1 MTFEPEGDVEAE
13 VNAKEIDQNVVCWTA
28 EVHREKRKFTRRRA
42 RARVRLAFLPD
53 PSTSCFRY
61 DREVNNVPRY
71 SHIHLAFSTCRR
83 QATVAWPI
91 MPPWVSRKRAPS
103 PVPVPTP
110 PSKGARPAAK
120 PAKPTL
126 FDAVDAPAKRRKT
139 VEETKKLLDEL
150 NEDDDDDDSLSEA
163 DSDDFEDVPP
173 AKRRKTVP
181 ATTHEH
187 DGDSDDEMD
196 WEDAIQNDSSAQ
208 PTPGPSAVVQELEI
222 GDVSFSLK
230 EDGGVADQGIHIP
243 GLGKKGPSK
252 REKFVRIQSHCLHV
266 QSLMWHNSI
275 RNSWLNDVEVQR
287 TLVDG
292 LAEGVKR
299 EVTRWKEAMGTL
311 SMDEL
316 VAKKKAAA
324 VKGKGKRKI
333 KGKGRDWHYDAEH
346 AEQGVP
352 NLSAGDPL
360 LRLLKVLTAY
370 WRKRFAVTA
379 PGLRKQGYMAIK
391 RLRDEVK
398 NWEKSKG
405 DVEEHGERIES
416 LAHFRKLAKTYEGSR
431 DVGAQLF
438 AALLRGLGLDTR
450 MVASLQPVGFGFSKT
465 EEAFARRPKKKAGT
479 VEKAE
484 VMSDSDVV
492 EVTSKKGGSVKES
505 KAELKKKQP
514 ARKPGR
520 GKKDTPISLDDSDSS
535 LSSAVSDTG
544 EAPVKDDEDDLSV
557 IDITPSTPR
566 RKPNKKYDRELAFPN
581 YWVEVCSP
589 ATHKYIP
596 VDPIVLSTIA
606 SNEDL
611 LQTFEPRGKKA
622 ELAKQVMAY
631 TIAFSTDGT
640 AKDVTVRY
648 LRKHQLPG
656 KTKGMRMPAERV
668 PIYNRKGKVKRY
680 EDYDWFRTVMAGY
693 ARPHRKRT
701 AADDLEEQTDLK
713 PYEPEKQEK
722 EVDKESLLWYK
733 QSADFVLEQHLRREE
748 ALLPGSESVKSFT
761 PAGKKGAKS
770 TEIIPVYRREDV
782 VACKTVE
789 SWHKEGR
796 ALREGQHPLKLVPMR
811 AVTLIRKREM
821 EDALRE
827 TGEKLKQGL
836 YSREQTDWIIPPPIR
851 DGVIPKNAF
860 GNMDVYV
867 PTMVPGGAVHVP
879 LKGTAKLCRK
889 LEIDYAEACTG
900 FEFGK
905 QRAVPVLT
913 GVVVAEEHEILLRE
927 AWREEQKEIERKE
940 DVKRTAVALQ
950 WWRKMV
956 LGLRVLERMRVD
968 YEGSGGGQDEVNP
981 FVAKAKREGR
991 KVVDVRE
998 KAEAGADDE
1007 GGGFFLP
1014 GHDEEE
1020 VPQHR
1025 KKAAVPEAGDD
1036 VDGGGGFLAESGEED
1051 HTAGDGGYLVE
1062 ELPGEVKSKAS
1073 NKQTPIT
1080 PISLP
1085 LSHKSSGRANGDTE
1099 DVKMG
1104 DNTTTKRALPP
1115 PGKRKVAQK
1124 AEPNRRSNPKA
1135 TSESESSLSDLADE
1149 GATSSNATS
1158 DSDSEP
1164 QPSSRSKKS
1173 KPASPKVILQ
1183 PQTHPR
1189 KPRVAKKLTPLK
1201 SQYFAASSAGASDED
1216 EGESTEA
1223 EVILPRRTT
1232 ARTSRRSG

>member
-1 MTFEPEGDVEAE
+1 
-13 VNAKEIDQNVVCWTA
+13 
-28 EVHREKRKFTRRRA
+28 
-42 RARVRLAFLPD
+42 
-53 PSTSCFRY
+53 
-61 DREVNNVPRY
+61 
-71 SHIHLAFSTCRR
+71 
-83 QATVAWPI
+83 
-91 MPPWVSRKRAPS
+91 MPPWVSRKRARSPS
-103 PVPVPTP
+103 PLPTP
-110 PSKGARPAAK
+110 PSKSAKPAAK
-120 PAKPTL
+120 RVKPTL
-126 FDAVDAPAKRRKT
+126 FDTVDAPTKRRKT
-139 VEETKKLLDEL
+139 VAETKKLLAEL

-181 ATTHEH
+181 TAKHDD
-187 DGDSDDEMD
+187 DGDSEEEMD

-208 PTPGPSAVVQELEI
+208 PAPGPSTAMPDHEI
-222 GDVSFSLK
+222 ADVSFSLK

-252 REKFVRIQSHCLHV
+252 REKWVRTQSHCLHV
-266 QSLMWHNSI
+266 QTLMWHNTI
-275 RNSWLNDVEVQR
+275 RNSWLNDAEVQR
-287 TLVDG
+287 TLVDS

-311 SMDEL
+311 SKEEL

-324 VKGKGKRKI
+324 AKGKGKRKS
-333 KGKGRDWHYDAEH
+333 KGKGRDWNYDAEH
-346 AEQGVP
+346 AEQGVL

-398 NWEKSKG
+398 DWEKNKS
-405 DVEEHGERIES
+405 DAEEHGERVES
-416 LAHFRKLAKTYEGSR
+416 LAHFRKLAKTCEGSR

-450 MVASLQPVGFGFSKT
+450 IVASLQPVGFGFSKS
-465 EEAFARRPKKKAGT
+465 EEADAKRPKKKAGSI
-479 VEKAE
+479 EKAE
-484 VMSDSDVV
+484 VASDSDVL
-492 EVTSKKGGSVKES
+492 EVKPKKANSGKKS
-505 KAELKKKQP
+505 KAAQKEKS
-514 ARKPGR
+514 ARKSGR
-520 GKKDTPISLDDSDSS
+520 GKKDAPISLDDSDSP
-535 LSSAVSDTG
+535 LSSAVSDAG
-544 EAPVKDDEDDLSV
+544 ELPVEEDDDDISV
-557 IDITPSTPR
+557 IDITPVTPK
-566 RKPNKKYDRELAFPN
+566 RKPSKKYDRDLAFPN
-581 YWVEVCSP
+581 YWVEVRSP

-596 VDPIVLSTIA
+596 VDPIVLATIA
-606 SNEDL
+606 SNEEL

-631 TIAFSTDGT
+631 TIAFSADGT

-648 LRKHQLPG
+648 LKKHQLPG
-656 KTKGMRMPAERV
+656 KTKGMRMPAEKV

-680 EDYDWFRTVMAGY
+680 EDYDWFRTVMSCY

-713 PYEPEKQEK
+713 PHKPEKQEK
-722 EVDKESLLWYK
+722 DVEKESLQWYK

-748 ALLPGSESVKSFT
+748 ALLPDSEPVRMFT
-761 PAGKKGAKS
+761 PAGKKGSKS
-770 TEIIPVYRREDV
+770 GEEIPVFRREDV

-821 EDALRE
+821 EDAVRE

-836 YSREQTDWIIPPPIR
+836 YSREQTDWIIPPPIK

-867 PTMVPGGAVHVP
+867 PTMVPEGAVHVP
-879 LKGTAKLCRK
+879 LKGTAKICRK

-913 GVVVAEEHEILLRE
+913 GVVVAEEHEILLRD
-927 AWREEQKEIERKE
+927 AWREEQKEAKRKE
-940 DVKRTAVALQ
+940 DVKRTTVALQ

-968 YEGSGGGQDEVNP
+968 YEGSGGREEEVNP

-991 KVVDVRE
+991 KVGDDVDVERVE
-998 KAEAGADDE
+998 MGAEEE

-1020 VPQHR
+1020 VPQQR
-1025 KKAAVPEAGDD
+1025 KKAAALEADKD
-1036 VDGGGGFLAESGEED
+1036 MDGGGGFLVESEEED
-1051 HTAGDGGYLVE
+1051 HTAGDGGFLVE
-1062 ELPGEVKSKAS
+1062 EHPDDAKEKPPKNHVPVTPVSLQFLHKTGDEVKD
-1073 NKQTPIT
+1073 NP
-1080 PISLP
+1080 
-1085 LSHKSSGRANGDTE
+1085 E
-1099 DVKMG
+1099 DVEMSDG
-1104 DNTTTKRALPP
+1104 DAAAPALPP
-1115 PGKRKVAQK
+1115 AAARRPGSK
-1124 AEPNRRSNPKA
+1124 AKARSKPVSRV
-1135 TSESESSLSDLADE
+1135 TSDSESSHSDLDDE
-1149 GATSSNATS
+1149 SAVSSDVDP
-1158 DSDSEP
+1158 DSDLDIKPVLKKSKK
-1164 QPSSRSKKS
+1164 SKKS
-1173 KPASPKVILQ
+1173 KPGSPRVIVST
-1183 PQTHPR
+1183 PANGR
-1189 KPRVAKKLTPLK
+1189 KPRAAKRSTPLK
-1201 SQYFAASSAGASDED
+1201 SQYFATSDAGESDED

-1223 EVILPRRTT
+1223 EVVQPRRTT
-1232 ARTSRRSG
+1232 ARTARRSG

>member
-1 MTFEPEGDVEAE
+1 
-13 VNAKEIDQNVVCWTA
+13 
-28 EVHREKRKFTRRRA
+28 
-42 RARVRLAFLPD
+42 
-53 PSTSCFRY
+53 
-61 DREVNNVPRY
+61 
-71 SHIHLAFSTCRR
+71 
-83 QATVAWPI
+83 
-91 MPPWVSRKRAPS
+91 MPPWVSRKRARSPS
-103 PVPVPTP
+103 PEPTP
-110 PSKGARPAAK
+110 PSKSARPAAK

-126 FDAVDAPAKRRKT
+126 FDTVDAPAKRRKT

-150 NEDDDDDDSLSEA
+150 NEDDDSLSEA
-163 DSDDFEDVPP
+163 DSEDFEDVPP

-181 ATTHEH
+181 ATKYND
-187 DGDSDDEMD
+187 DGDSDDEME

-208 PTPGPSAVVQELEI
+208 PTQGPSTMLPELVI

-266 QSLMWHNSI
+266 QSLMWHNTI
-275 RNSWLNDVEVQR
+275 RNSWLNDAEVQR

-299 EVTRWKEAMGTL
+299 EVTRWKEAMGAL
-311 SMDEL
+311 SMEEL

-324 VKGKGKRKI
+324 MKGRGKRKS
-333 KGKGRDWHYDAEH
+333 KGKGRDWHFDAEH

-370 WRKRFAVTA
+370 WRKRFAITA

-398 NWEKSKG
+398 DWEKSME
-405 DVEEHGERIES
+405 DVDEHGERIES
-416 LAHFRKLAKTYEGSR
+416 LAHFRKLAKTCEGSR
-431 DVGAQLF
+431 DVGAQFF

-465 EEAFARRPKKKAGT
+465 EEAYARRPKKKAGT

-492 EVTSKKGGSVKES
+492 EVKLKKGGSAKES
-505 KAELKKKQP
+505 KAKMKKKQQP

-520 GKKDTPISLDDSDSS
+520 GKKDTPISLDDSESS
-535 LSSAVSDTG
+535 LGSAVSDTG
-544 EAPVKDDEDDLSV
+544 EAPLNDDEDDLSV

-668 PIYNRKGKVKRY
+668 PIYNGK
-680 EDYDWFRTVMAGY
+680 
-693 ARPHRKRT
+693 
-701 AADDLEEQTDLK
+701 EEQTDLK
-713 PYEPEKQEK
+713 PHEPEKQEK

-913 GVVVAEEHEILLRE
+913 GVVVAEEHEILLRD
-927 AWREEQKEIERKE
+927 AWREEQKEIKRKE
-940 DVKRTAVALQ
+940 DVKSTGVALQ

-981 FVAKAKREGR
+981 FVAKARREGR
-991 KVVDVRE
+991 KVVDVSE
-998 KAEAGADDE
+998 QVEVGADEE

-1025 KKAAVPEAGDD
+1025 EKAVALEAGDD
-1036 VDGGGGFLAESGEED
+1036 MEGGGGFLAESEEED
-1051 HTAGDGGYLVE
+1051 HHAGDGGFLVE
-1062 ELPGEVKSKAS
+1062 EQPGEIEKRGPNSMAPLTPVSLQSLQKATGQANGKLNDVKKSNVSTTAHALPPLAS
-1073 NKQTPIT
+1073 RTLGHRAKP
-1080 PISLP
+1080 
-1085 LSHKSSGRANGDTE
+1085 KGRAN
-1099 DVKMG
+1099 VKAI
-1104 DNTTTKRALPP
+1104 K
-1115 PGKRKVAQK
+1115 
-1124 AEPNRRSNPKA
+1124 
-1135 TSESESSLSDLADE
+1135 ESESSLSDIVDNS
-1149 GATSSNATS
+1149 ATSSDMSS
-1158 DSDSEP
+1158 DSDSDDTDTDDTDTDVKP
-1164 QPSSRSKKS
+1164 ALTSKNS
-1173 KPASPKVILQ
+1173 KPTSPRVVLQ
-1183 PQTHPR
+1183 PQTNAR
-1189 KPRVAKKLTPLK
+1189 KPRAAKKSTPLK
-1201 SQYFAASSAGASDED
+1201 SQYFAASSAGESDDD
-1216 EGESTEA
+1216 EGQSTEA
-1223 EVILPRRTT
+1223 EVVLPRRTT
-1232 ARTSRRSG
+1232 ARTARRGG

>member
-1 MTFEPEGDVEAE
+1 
-13 VNAKEIDQNVVCWTA
+13 
-28 EVHREKRKFTRRRA
+28 
-42 RARVRLAFLPD
+42 
-53 PSTSCFRY
+53 
-61 DREVNNVPRY
+61 
-71 SHIHLAFSTCRR
+71 
-83 QATVAWPI
+83 
-91 MPPWVSRKRAPS
+91 MPPWVSRKRARSPS
-103 PVPVPTP
+103 PVPTP
-110 PSKGARPAAK
+110 PSKSARPAAK

-126 FDAVDAPAKRRKT
+126 FDTVDAPAKRRKT

-150 NEDDDDDDSLSEA
+150 NEDDDSLSEA
-163 DSDDFEDVPP
+163 DSEDFEDVPP

-181 ATTHEH
+181 ATKHND
-187 DGDSDDEMD
+187 DGDSDDEME
-196 WEDAIQNDSSAQ
+196 WEDAIQNDSTAQ
-208 PTPGPSAVVQELEI
+208 PTPGPSTMLPELVI

-266 QSLMWHNSI
+266 QSLMWHNTI
-275 RNSWLNDVEVQR
+275 RNSWLNDAEVQR

-299 EVTRWKEAMGTL
+299 EVTRWNEAMGTL
-311 SMDEL
+311 SMEEL

-324 VKGKGKRKI
+324 MKGRGKRKS

-370 WRKRFAVTA
+370 WRKRFAITA

-398 NWEKSKG
+398 DWEKSKE
-405 DVEEHGERIES
+405 DVDEHGERIES
-416 LAHFRKLAKTYEGSR
+416 LAHFRKLAKTCEGSR

-465 EEAFARRPKKKAGT
+465 EEAYARRPRKKAGT

-492 EVTSKKGGSVKES
+492 EVKLKKGGSAEES
-505 KAELKKKQP
+505 KAKMEKKQQP

-520 GKKDTPISLDDSDSS
+520 GKKDTPISLDDSESS

-544 EAPVKDDEDDLSV
+544 EAPLNDDEDDLSV

-713 PYEPEKQEK
+713 PHEPEKQEK

-913 GVVVAEEHEILLRE
+913 GVVVAEEHEILLRD
-927 AWREEQKEIERKE
+927 AWREEQKEIKRKE
-940 DVKRTAVALQ
+940 DVKRTGVALQ

-981 FVAKAKREGR
+981 FVAKARREGR
-991 KVVDVRE
+991 KVVDVSE
-998 KAEAGADDE
+998 QVEVGPDEE

-1025 KKAAVPEAGDD
+1025 EKAVALEAGDD
-1036 VDGGGGFLAESGEED
+1036 MEGGGGFLAESEEED
-1051 HTAGDGGYLVE
+1051 HDAGDGGFLVE
-1062 ELPGEVKSKAS
+1062 EQPGEIEKRGPNSMAPLTPVSLQSLQKATGQANGKLNDVKKSNVSTTAHALPPLASRTLGHKA
-1073 NKQTPIT
+1073 KP
-1080 PISLP
+1080 
-1085 LSHKSSGRANGDTE
+1085 KGRAN
-1099 DVKMG
+1099 VKAI
-1104 DNTTTKRALPP
+1104 K
-1115 PGKRKVAQK
+1115 
-1124 AEPNRRSNPKA
+1124 
-1135 TSESESSLSDLADE
+1135 ESESSLSDIVDNS
-1149 GATSSNATS
+1149 ATSSDMSS
-1158 DSDSEP
+1158 DSDSDDTDTDDTDTDDTDTDVKP
-1164 QPSSRSKKS
+1164 ALTSKNS
-1173 KPASPKVILQ
+1173 KPTSPRVVLQ
-1183 PQTHPR
+1183 PQTNAR
-1189 KPRVAKKLTPLK
+1189 KPRAAKKSTPLK
-1201 SQYFAASSAGASDED
+1201 SQYFAASSAGESDDD
-1216 EGESTEA
+1216 EGQSTEA
-1223 EVILPRRTT
+1223 EVVLPRRTT
-1232 ARTSRRSG
+1232 ARTARRGG